1 MSAHT
6 DMMAVRLE
14 RAIEATSQRLFPL
27 ARERGPDNLTVATR
41 FAGIV
46 GALIV
51 ADALDALRREV
62 ADDE

>member
-1 MSAHT
+1 MIAHT

-14 RAIEATSQRLFPL
+14 HAVEATRRGLFPH
-27 ARERGPDNLTVATR
+27 AHERGPDDLTIAAR

-51 ADALDALRREV
+51 ADAIDALRQEV
-62 ADDE
+62 ADE